1 MPQDCVIFNDQD
13 GRKIRLAV
21 HKAVVQEIVSLAGY
35 LSAAKHF
42 ECQAIKCGQENAATI
57 NARKK
62 CADNRAQ
69 SGSDQQAAQAGQ
81 RDQDLS
87 MSDEGTGQRD

>member
-42 ECQAIKCGQENAATI
+42 KCQAIKCAQKNAATI
-57 NARKK
+57 NARKI
-62 CADNRAQ
+62 CADNRTHL
-69 SGSDQQAAQAGQ
+69 GSDQEATQAGQ
-81 RDQDLS
+81 RDQYLS
-87 MSDEGTGQRD
+87 KIEERTGQRD